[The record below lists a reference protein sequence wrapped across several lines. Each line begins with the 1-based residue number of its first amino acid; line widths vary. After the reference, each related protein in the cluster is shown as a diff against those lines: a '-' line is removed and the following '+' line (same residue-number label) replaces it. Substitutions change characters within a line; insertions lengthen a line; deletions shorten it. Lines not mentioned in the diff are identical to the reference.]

1 MVFQWNILVLARYM
15 YTCKSEVFESKI
27 NWISSECEIIYPM
40 YVPIQYWVGVKVC
53 ATTKSGPKRKENWIC
68 YFSLF
73 LLRKKIFV
81 LQAFFDINDKT
92 YSISVGAVQL
102 IPTPINIFS
111 LDNFAIWINT
121 MFEAKINHFLC
132 FFYAPND
139 RTSNRN
145 SANL

>member
-1 MVFQWNILVLARYM
+1 MYVHVQIRGVWIKNQLNFQWMWNH
-15 YTCKSEVFESKI
+15 
-27 NWISSECEIIYPM
+27 IS
-40 YVPIQYWVGVKVC
+40 YVCIPIQYWVGVKVC

-92 YSISVGAVQL
+92 YSIGIGTIQL
-102 IPTPINIFS
+102 IPTPIDIFGFN
-111 LDNFAIWINT
+111 NFAIWINT
-121 MFEAKINHFLC
+121 MFVAKIHYFLG
-132 FFYAPND
+132 FFYTSNERA
-139 RTSNRN
+139 SNRN

>member
-92 YSISVGAVQL
+92 YSIGIGTIQL
-102 IPTPINIFS
+102 IPTPIDIFGFN
-111 LDNFAIWINT
+111 NFAIWINT
-121 MFEAKINHFLC
+121 MFVAKIHNFLG
-132 FFYAPND
+132 FFYTSNERA
-139 RTSNRN
+139 SNRN